1 MRPNMT
7 VSMFIFI
14 HNKAF
19 TNTQTDVLFVPTI
32 EKGISYYGSLA
43 KFERMY
49 TNSHFETYMS

>member
-1 MRPNMT
+1 MDQLTCFPDRMRPNMT

-43 KFERMY
+43 KFEIM
-49 TNSHFETYMS
+49 